1 MVNPR
6 EDTAIQSCFSLSLF
20 QRPPSFPTR
29 NSDLIFQ
36 SGFSSMLFVFC
47 AAFGKRST
55 NQIVE
60 NFQNTI
66 SHWKKRLYCD
76 RTAAEAKRRCL
87 WDYCWTSI
95 IVIPH
100 LDEFLSRLLLLQIK
114 EWKRRV
120 REACCGMHQSFSFP
134 SSTFPNAMGSCK
146 QTGLRLCKLELFIEG
161 KLEGCM

>member
-6 EDTAIQSCFSLSLF
+6 EDTTIQSCFLCLSF
-20 QRPPSFPTR
+20 NAPSFPTR

-36 SGFSSMLFVFC
+36 SAFSSMRFVFC

-55 NQIVE
+55 HQIVE

-66 SHWKKRLYCD
+66 SHWKKRLNCA

-95 IVIPH
+95 IVFPH
-100 LDEFLSRLLLLQIK
+100 LDEFLSRLLLQIK
-114 EWKRRV
+114 EWKRRE

-134 SSTFPNAMGSCK
+134 SSTFPNSMGSC
-146 QTGLRLCKLELFIEG
+146 
-161 KLEGCM
+161 